1 MANVLGLEGGG
12 TRTSVLLA
20 GSNDEVIESFSAGP
34 ANLRLM
40 GSGDL
45 SYHLMAISRRLPCL
59 PDAIG
64 MGLAGARVE
73 ADFDRIITASARVWP
88 GVPCAPSNDLVTAL
102 EATDWDESCD
112 AQVLVLSGTGSCQMG
127 RDRSGREVRMGGR
140 GHVLGDRAGGYQIGM
155 MALRELI
162 AEYDSSN
169 QWPQL
174 GAEILA
180 RLQFNEPE
188 DLIDWSLEAS
198 KTEIASLAGAVFEA
212 AEHRGDDRIV
222 NRVYNEAATTLAG
235 DAITCVN
242 RLSPDSPARVQFVF
256 NGSVLLKNERFLER
270 VIEQIEAARPGS
282 VFTPLDRPSVW
293 GAVAMA
299 KRLVKESS
307 TAGFPVDAVEPVI
320 CPDTLP
326 QIWKPLTS
334 SPTEQRHPDSTRFS
348 ELEIA
353 DGIELML
360 QDAETIP
367 GSIRAAKDSIEWT
380 VNRVVDAFA
389 RGGRLIYTG
398 AGTSG
403 RLGVLDASECP
414 PTFRANPE
422 QVQGVIAGG
431 RKALW
436 SAVEGAE
443 DDSAAGRAAAI
454 HRNVGSDD
462 VVIGISASGHA
473 PFIWGCLHEA
483 SLRGA
488 TTVLLTCHPGY
499 LDHPLPDRV
508 IAADTG
514 PEILTGSTRL
524 KAGTATKM
532 ILNLITTLAMTHSG
546 KVIGNLMIDLNPSNI
561 KLRARAVGIV
571 SAITGCDAETAKH
584 ELEETGWIVREACES
599 LSGKCEGGLDFNG
612 ESEKSGD
619 RGGRRSAPD

>member
-12 TRTSVLLA
+12 TRTSVLLV

-40 GSGDL
+40 ASGDL
-45 SYHLMAISRRLPCL
+45 EHHLMAISRRLPFL

-64 MGLAGARVE
+64 MGLAGARVD
-73 ADFDRIITASARVWP
+73 ADFERIITASARVWP
-88 GVPCAPSNDLVTAL
+88 GIPCAPSNDLVTAL
-102 EATDWDESCD
+102 EAIEWDESCD
-112 AQVLVLSGTGSCQMG
+112 LQVLVLSGTGSCQMG

-140 GHVLGDRAGGYQIGM
+140 GHVLGDRAGGYEIAM
-155 MALRELI
+155 MALRELV

-174 GAEILA
+174 GAEILSF
-180 RLQFNEPE
+180 LQFNEPE

-198 KTEIASLAGAVFEA
+198 KTEIASLAGVVFGA
-212 AEHRGDDRIV
+212 AACRSDDRIV
-222 NRVYNEAATTLAG
+222 NRVCSEAATTLAR
-235 DAITCVN
+235 DAITCAS
-242 RLSPDSPARVQFVF
+242 RLSPDSTARVQFVF
-256 NGSVLLKNERFLER
+256 NGSVLLKNETFFER
-270 VIEQIEAARPGS
+270 VIEQIAAAWPKS
-282 VFTPLDRPSVW
+282 VFTPLGRPSVW

-299 KRLVKESS
+299 KRVVKECKS
-307 TAGFPVDAVEPVI
+307 AGFPVDALEPSI
-320 CPDTLP
+320 CPDALP
-326 QIWKPLTS
+326 QIWTPVTP
-334 SPTEQRHPDSTRFS
+334 SPTEQRHPDSKPFS
-348 ELEIA
+348 EMPIA
-353 DGIELML
+353 EGIALML
-360 QDAETIP
+360 KDAETIP
-367 GSIRAAKDSIEWT
+367 AAIRPAKESIEWT
-380 VNRVVDAFA
+380 VQQVVDAFS

-414 PTFRANPE
+414 PTFRADPN
-422 QVQGVIAGG
+422 QVQGIIAGG

-454 HRNVGSDD
+454 HRNVGSAD

-483 SLRGA
+483 KLRGA

-499 LDHPLPDRV
+499 LDHPLPDKV

-514 PEILTGSTRL
+514 PEVLTGSTRL

-546 KVIGNLMIDLNPSNI
+546 KVMSNLMIDLNPSNI

-571 SAITGCDAETAKH
+571 SAITGCDEEAAH
-584 ELEETGWIVREACES
+584 AELEETGWIVREACEA
-599 LSGKCEGGLDFNG
+599 LSGKCEGGLDFNEPNDSDAEG
-612 ESEKSGD
+612 
-619 RGGRRSAPD
+619 

>member
-12 TRTSVLLA
+12 TRTSVLLVD
-20 GSNDEVIESFSAGP
+20 SNDHVITSFSAGP

-40 GSGDL
+40 ESGDL
-45 SYHLMAISRRLPCL
+45 AYHLMEISRRLPCL

-64 MGLAGARVE
+64 MGLAGARVD
-73 ADFDRIITASARVWP
+73 ADFERIITASARVWP

-102 EATDWDESCD
+102 EAIEWDDKCD

-127 RDRSGREVRMGGR
+127 RDRSGGEVRMGGR

-174 GAEILA
+174 GSEILS

-198 KTEIASLAGAVFEA
+198 KTEIASIASAVFA
-212 AEHRGDDRIV
+212 AAAQRSDDELV
-222 NRVYNEAATTLAG
+222 NRVYTEAAVTLAR
-235 DAITCVN
+235 DAITCAN
-242 RLSPDSPARVQFVF
+242 RLLPDRAERVQFVF
-256 NGSVLLKNERFLER
+256 NGSVLLKNERFLKR
-270 VIEQIEAARPGS
+270 VIEQIDAARPGS
-282 VFTPLDRPSVW
+282 VFTPLVRPSVW

-299 KRLVKESS
+299 RTVLKAGTSR
-307 TAGFPVDAVEPVI
+307 GFPVDALEPAI

-326 QIWKPLTS
+326 QIWTPVTA
-334 SPTEQRHPDSTRFS
+334 SPTEQRHPDSTELS
-348 ELEIA
+348 ELEIGE
-353 DGIELML
+353 GIELML
-360 QDAETIP
+360 KDAETIP

-380 VNRVVDAFA
+380 VAQVVEAFS

-414 PTFRANPE
+414 PTFRADPE
-422 QVQGVIAGG
+422 QVQGIIAGG

-443 DDSAAGRAAAI
+443 DDSAAGRTAAI
-454 HRNVGSDD
+454 HRNVGSAD

-483 SLRGA
+483 KMRGA

-499 LDHPLPDRV
+499 LDHPLPDKV

-546 KVIGNLMIDLNPSNI
+546 KVMSNLMIDLNPSNI

-571 SAITGCDAETAKH
+571 SAITGCDEDVARA
-584 ELEETGWIVREACES
+584 ELEETGWIVREACEA
-599 LSGKCEGGLDFNG
+599 LSGKCEGGLDFHG
-612 ESEKSGD
+612 KTESVG
-619 RGGRRSAPD
+619 A